1 MRYRGALLLAAYCG
15 WALLI
20 RDVHVR
26 VETGPRGGKG
36 ARDLLD
42 IGALPVT

>member
-26 VETGPRGGKG
+26 VETGPGGGKG